1 MKTQGWAKGE
11 AATSAVIP
19 LELELP
25 EAKFIEAFRRLPPQ
39 RRTELLD
46 RLRALREP
54 AVRTVPASR
63 LYALTGLV
71 SLGGDALADTEA
83 IYDDNSCY

>member
-1 MKTQGWAKGE
+1 M
-11 AATSAVIP
+11 SAVIP
-19 LELELP
+19 VELELP
-25 EAKFIEAFRRLPPQ
+25 EAKLIEAFRRLPPQ
-39 RRTELLD
+39 RRAELLD

-54 AVRTVPASR
+54 ELRTVPASR

-83 IYDDNSCY
+83 IYDGNSCH